1 MARTAQGESVHERAT
16 AARAGAHAH
25 QREPPSCRTWVGH
38 VIVCGLHEVGLRTVE
53 QLHLAGAR
61 VVVLDDDGD
70 ERFGRIIRGWDI
82 PLLARDAHLTE
93 PLHEAGIAGA
103 AAVVCIESS
112 DLKTLETVLL
122 VRDMRPDVR
131 VVAHLDNP
139 AVARAVEEVTG
150 AATVL
155 DVAALFAPSVIEACL
170 GRRAHDIKLAGTHF
184 VTIEVDAARE
194 GTLREL
200 YGSLVPLGVA
210 SDDERE
216 PIVCPGRD
224 ERVRAG
230 DRVTLLGTHE
240 ELADAGMRWGS
251 AAGDEVQRWGQRM
264 LAAGRRLIANV
275 MSDSGHSL
283 RIAIGLF
290 FGLLVAST
298 LVLHFGYRLGPH
310 GQHLSLVSSVYF
322 TVETIAT
329 VGFGDFS
336 FSSQPKLMELFG
348 IMLILAGTTLV
359 TTIFALLTNA
369 LVSRR
374 IAQSLGQ
381 ARIPGMSGHVVMV
394 GLGSVGM
401 QVLDGLLARGRDVVV
416 VERDESNRYLNQ
428 VRQRGVPLV
437 LGDSTLGQTL
447 ESVNLS
453 RAASVAI
460 LTSDDLT
467 NIETG
472 VAVRDRLG
480 DRWTEVPVVLR
491 VFDREL
497 GRRLEQSFAFRHVWS
512 TVAIAAPWFVGAA
525 LGLEVLY
532 SFYVGSHPFLL
543 ARLRV
548 QAGGG
553 LEGLEMRGLGARIRV
568 IAIARAAD
576 RGTLEHPPRRGTRLQ
591 AGDDAY
597 LAGPYEELLRVLK
610 RERGGPAG
618 TTNGSTG

>member
-1 MARTAQGESVHERAT
+1 MVAPTLPDEHTLDRAA
-16 AARAGAHAH
+16 AARAGTQATE
-25 QREPPSCRTWVGH
+25 RTDCRGWTGH

-53 QLHLAGAR
+53 QLHIAGAR

-70 ERFGRIIRGWDI
+70 ERFARIIRGWDI

-103 AAVVCIESS
+103 AAVVCIDSS

-170 GRRAHDIKLAGTHF
+170 RRRAHDIKLGGTHF
-184 VTIEVDAARE
+184 VTIEVEAARE

-216 PIVCPGRD
+216 PVVCPGRD
-224 ERVRAG
+224 ERVREG
-230 DRVTLLGTHE
+230 DLVTLLGTHE
-240 ELADAGMRWGS
+240 ELAAAGMRWGS
-251 AAGDEVQRWGQRM
+251 AADADVQWLGQRA
-264 LAAGRRLIANV
+264 LAAVRRLIGNV
-275 MSDSGHSL
+275 MSDSGRSL
-283 RIAIGLF
+283 RIAVGLF
-290 FGLLVAST
+290 FGLLVVST
-298 LVLHFGYRLGPH
+298 LVLHFGYRLGPN
-310 GQHLSLVSSVYF
+310 GRHLSLVSSVYF

-336 FSSQPKLMELFG
+336 FSSQPKLMEMYG
-348 IMLILAGTTLV
+348 ILLILAGTTMV

-401 QVLDGLLARGRDVVV
+401 QVLDGLLARGREVVV

-480 DRWTEVPVVLR
+480 ERWTEVPVVLR

-548 QAGGG
+548 RAGGG
-553 LEGLEMRGLGARIRV
+553 LEGLAMRELTARIRV
-568 IAIARAAD
+568 IAIDRASAR
-576 RGTLEHPPRRGTRLQ
+576 GELEHPPRRGTRLQ
-591 AGDDAY
+591 SGDDAY

-610 RERGGPAG
+610 RERAG
-618 TTNGSTG
+618 SAATTNGGPG